1 MKLGLEE
8 SNQIAEIELCIIQM
22 MPLTLTSMGWCG
34 AMDRSIWR
42 ERARTWGQNTVF
54 SVITDI
60 LTLIIHIW
68 KVFVGIVFH
77 SAFTWHTSQ
86 TQVSTSY
93 WLWLFWQV
101 IFFSTRRLVLTR
113 ISCIK
118 LTESK
123 RATDVP
129 LGNSFSIKGAHG
141 LSDCLGR
148 CYGVTEQVT
157 ETQQDTAQSL
167 SLPLLSFFL
176 SCTLEPCGSQVGV
189 AQAPGQAVMYLTAP
203 WSRPEGGQGSAWRG
217 CSHTAPNRSS
227 IWVFIH
233 LSSSVGRPWPL
244 AAHQPVTSSP
254 LELPWATFDRHW
266 PLLTGKNKSCT
277 ITQILTFACL
287 LCF

>member
-1 MKLGLEE
+1 MRGHGQIYLERE
-8 SNQIAEIELCIIQM
+8 STDMRSEYSLFCYYRYSYSYYTYLKGFCGYSFSLCIHLTHITDSGEHQL
-22 MPLTLTSMGWCG
+22 LTLALLASH
-34 AMDRSIWR
+34 
-42 ERARTWGQNTVF
+42 
-54 SVITDI
+54 
-60 LTLIIHIW
+60 L
-68 KVFVGIVFH
+68 
-77 SAFTWHTSQ
+77 
-86 TQVSTSY
+86 
-93 WLWLFWQV
+93 
-101 IFFSTRRLVLTR
+101 FSTRRLVLTR